1 MRITL
6 TEATAAKTLPQLIN
20 EFITRKK
27 ADGITPKRLKRKSL
41 KLVELVVLRDIN
53 ILKNQKRK

>member
-20 EFITRKK
+20 EFINRKR
-27 ADGITPKRLKRKSL
+27 ADG
-41 KLVELVVLRDIN
+41 LRDRT
-53 ILKNQKRK
+53 LREFLMLQRMMTEHFPSL

>member
-20 EFITRKK
+20 EFINRKK